1 MTRTVSVASADAL
14 ASALARAPAG
24 TTILVEPGEYGVL
37 RVLATAGQPF
47 ATGVTVAAA
56 DPGRPPIFDGLLLR
70 GVSGLDL
77 KGLDF
82 DTSGGDRSVFSAA
95 GSRDVRVWGVDD
107 AAWDRMEQSGLR
119 RMEGPGAGE
128 ASLAARAGDGGVI
141 LVDTRAELLDA
152 LRVARGGDTVL
163 LEGGDYGSLFLGP
176 GRTRTDFAGVTIA
189 SADPSDP
196 ASFSGLDLREVSGL
210 TLDGLLFDYDAPV
223 GAPTTAR
230 PFQLSLS
237 RDVTV
242 RNSVFEGDV
251 ARGVNANSD
260 GFPTGTG
267 FVARASRGITFEN
280 NEISGFMRGL
290 TAGAGDDMVVRG
302 NDVFGLRMDGMT
314 FTGMQGLLIEDNYI
328 HDFRR
333 SPQAGDHADMIQFWT
348 TGAERPSTDVVIRAN
363 VLMSGEG
370 SSTQSIFMANEQV
383 SSGRAGREM
392 FYQRITIE
400 DNVIVNGHANGLVVG
415 ETDGLLVRNNTVL
428 HADGDTP
435 DGRDRPVEIPRID
448 VSQSSLNV
456 TIRDNI
462 SSNGNWSA
470 VTGKPGWDV
479 GNNLSV
485 QDQDPRGANY
495 YGQLFVS
502 STLEAGDGRF
512 LALPGGLIERLGV
525 GAEATR
531 AGDADG
537 LSVQLQVTP
546 VPDDSASVV
555 FDASLTRL
563 DGLGLPTG
571 SIVQWAFGDGGVA
584 EGLKVRYSYADGG
597 VFDVRLRVLTP
608 DGQASESTFELGL
621 QGPDLLSLTSKG
633 FVAYDKGAAIALDA
647 DPDVRPTG
655 LLVAGNEVAYRVGRP
670 YVDEIVGADDF
681 QVSFSVDDLTRAG
694 QLFRLQGSLTTG
706 VDREGNLQ
714 VRAIGEDGPVTLRS
728 VGANLLDGKEHDV
741 TLSYDDGRLSLEVD
755 GRSVSRAME
764 PLRGLNGQDL
774 IFGDTANDA
783 RFRALLTAFD
793 VTAGAEDFRPNS
805 VSQILTVSSSD
816 EAPALPDLGLAS
828 QIVPFA

>member
-1 MTRTVSVASADAL
+1 MDPRRRLLVGLPLAL
-14 ASALARAPAG
+14 GLPR
-24 TTILVEPGEYGVL
+24 
-37 RVLATAGQPF
+37 
-47 ATGVTVAAA
+47 
-56 DPGRPPIFDGLLLR
+56 GLLAAPLP
-70 GVSGLDL
+70 
-77 KGLDF
+77 
-82 DTSGGDRSVFSAA
+82 AA
-95 GSRDVRVWGVDD
+95 GRQG
-107 AAWDRMEQSGLR
+107 
-119 RMEGPGAGE
+119 
-128 ASLAARAGDGGVI
+128 
-141 LVDTRAELLDA
+141 LLDA

-428 HADGDTP
+428 RNWRAAQGEDRANRVRIPRLRLDRQSLGAVIEGNVAANVPDAREGWRVEGNVAVQDLSPARPGYYGALFRAALDGDP
-435 DGRDRPVEIPRID
+435 ADVE
-448 VSQSSLNV
+448 S
-456 TIRDNI
+456 
-462 SSNGNWSA
+462 
-470 VTGKPGWDV
+470 
-479 GNNLSV
+479 
-485 QDQDPRGANY
+485 
-495 YGQLFVS
+495 FV
-502 STLEAGDGRF
+502 
-512 LALPGGLIERLGV
+512 ALP
-525 GAEATR
+525 
-531 AGDADG
+531 
-537 LSVQLQVTP
+537 
-546 VPDDSASVV
+546 
-555 FDASLTRL
+555 
-563 DGLGLPTG
+563 
-571 SIVQWAFGDGGVA
+571 
-584 EGLKVRYSYADGG
+584 
-597 VFDVRLRVLTP
+597 
-608 DGQASESTFELGL
+608 
-621 QGPDLLSLTSKG
+621 
-633 FVAYDKGAAIALDA
+633 ALDA
-647 DPDVRPTG
+647 
-655 LLVAGNEVAYRVGRP
+655 LAGGRP
-670 YVDEIVGADDF
+670 AGAPLLRPGAD
-681 QVSFSVDDLTRAG
+681 
-694 QLFRLQGSLTTG
+694 
-706 VDREGNLQ
+706 
-714 VRAIGEDGPVTLRS
+714 RS
-728 VGANLLDGKEHDV
+728 
-741 TLSYDDGRLSLEVD
+741 
-755 GRSVSRAME
+755 
-764 PLRGLNGQDL
+764 
-774 IFGDTANDA
+774 
-783 RFRALLTAFD
+783 RFRD
-793 VTAGAEDFRPNS
+793 G
-805 VSQILTVSSSD
+805 
-816 EAPALPDLGLAS
+816 
-828 QIVPFA
+828 